1 MSVTGEVAPHD
12 ASIISIDQSYSRRV
26 EIHSVPAAYSAS
38 PFVTVPRSAECQS
51 NMRARDGACATQEGR
66 KDMRHAKFGLILVGV
81 LAATLALAGCGASSA
96 TSPTTGNTSNTGSNT
111 STTPQVM
118 CSTAGDAICTKSIS
132 VGGSTKTVLATNTG
146 KTLYY
151 FTADT
156 TSAIAC
162 SASCASVWPPLM
174 APSASVSGNFGLSGT
189 VSVDN
194 GANGAQLAYNGH
206 PLYTYSKDQ
215 SITDATGDGFNNKW
229 FAATTDVQPLSS
241 GGSNGGYGGYGNLSL
256 RSQTVASRLLLRRI
270 GDEGANHFSL
280 PYAWYTLAAELIASC
295 TD

>member
-1 MSVTGEVAPHD
+1 
-12 ASIISIDQSYSRRV
+12 
-26 EIHSVPAAYSAS
+26 
-38 PFVTVPRSAECQS
+38 
-51 NMRARDGACATQEGR
+51 MRARDGVCATQEGR
-66 KDMRHAKFGLILVGV
+66 KDMRHAKSGIVLVGV
-81 LAATLALAGCGASSA
+81 LVATLALAGCGASSA
-96 TSPTTGNTSNTGSNT
+96 TSPTTGDNNGGAGSNT
-111 STTPQVM
+111 SATPQVM
-118 CSTAGDAICTKSIS
+118 CSTSGAAICTKSIS
-132 VGGSTKTVLATNTG
+132 VGGSAKTVLATSDG

-156 TSAIAC
+156 ASAIAC

-174 APSASVSGNFGLSGT
+174 APSGGVSGNFGLSGA

-241 GGSNGGYGGYGNLSL
+241 GGSTGGGYGGY
-256 RSQTVASRLLLRRI
+256 
-270 GDEGANHFSL
+270 
-280 PYAWYTLAAELIASC
+280 
-295 TD
+295 